1 MGACDVT
8 VIIVDLE
15 ASSLLPGTFPI
26 EVAWVFEDGSGE
38 AHLIRPVAEW
48 LDPARDNPGWSA
60 QGEKIH
66 GISLETLLK
75 DGEPAE
81 VVARRAAAVL
91 ADQTVVVCSDSPP
104 MDELWLQRLF
114 EAGGIR
120 QRVSIVDVERLYGW
134 ACRPLQQLVPA
145 LDHPGRGAAE
155 QRVSNLSREIADRAE
170 EEERF
175 RPGVRHRALPDALS
189 LWRTRQSIMTKVQD
203 YLTPTA

>member
-66 GISLETLLK
+66 GISLESAAQGAVSQLTL
-75 DGEPAE
+75 
-81 VVARRAAAVL
+81 
-91 ADQTVVVCSDSPP
+91 
-104 MDELWLQRLF
+104 WH
-114 EAGGIR
+114 AG
-120 QRVSIVDVERLYGW
+120 
-134 ACRPLQQLVPA
+134 QQ
-145 LDHPGRGAAE
+145 
-155 QRVSNLSREIADRAE
+155 QC
-170 EEERF
+170 
-175 RPGVRHRALPDALS
+175 
-189 LWRTRQSIMTKVQD
+189 WRTR
-203 YLTPTA
+203 PW

>member
-8 VIIVDLE
+8 VIIVDFE

-60 QGEKIH
+60 QSEKIH
-66 GISLETLLK
+66 GISLESLLK
-75 DGEPAE
+75 SGEPAD

-91 ADQTVVVCSDSPP
+91 ADQTVVVCSDAPP

-120 QRVSIVDVERLYGW
+120 KRVSVVDVERLYGW
-134 ACRPLQQLVPA
+134 RAVLCSDCCPHWTIPAAVPLSSVSATSLGKSQIAPRKRNAFGLACGTGRYLMPSA
-145 LDHPGRGAAE
+145 SGGPGNR
-155 QRVSNLSREIADRAE
+155 S
-170 EEERF
+170 
-175 RPGVRHRALPDALS
+175 
-189 LWRTRQSIMTKVQD
+189 
-203 YLTPTA
+203 